1 MGSFGRIGKAVP
13 GRRISPGEKG
23 WAAETC
29 SPKETMSRNKKLQE
43 LLDRLA
49 GTRVKPNPKEEA
61 EAAPGDETAKSGR
74 KAEDGCEG
82 EEICTAPTD
91 AGGENNADNSDN
103 ADNADGSDSGDSNGS
118 HDSYERAAMML
129 GEAMLE
135 RVGIPEGI
143 NPIAVVVTLLQ
154 RMDNEDDNT
163 DSPEDGP
170 DSPDSM
176 NAKRNAMLPRPIRGS
191 MGQAPET
198 DYESMSSEDF
208 RKLRRQLKK
217 ASMDGRRVRI

>member
-1 MGSFGRIGKAVP
+1 MQPERK
-13 GRRISPGEKG
+13 
-23 WAAETC
+23 
-29 SPKETMSRNKKLQE
+29 MSRNKKLQE

-49 GTRVKPNPKEEA
+49 GTRGKPNPKEEA
-61 EAAPGDETAKSGR
+61 NGTAKSGR
-74 KAEDGCEG
+74 KTAEGCEG
-82 EEICTAPTD
+82 EQICTAPAD

-154 RMDNEDDNT
+154 RMANEDDNT
-163 DSPEDGP
+163 DGPKDSPDGP
-170 DSPDSM
+170 KDGPDSM

-217 ASMDGRRVRI
+217 ASKDGRRVRI

>member
-1 MGSFGRIGKAVP
+1 
-13 GRRISPGEKG
+13 
-23 WAAETC
+23 
-29 SPKETMSRNKKLQE
+29 MSRNKKLQE

-49 GTRVKPNPKEEA
+49 GTRGKPNPKEEA
-61 EAAPGDETAKSGR
+61 EAAPGDGTAKSGR
-74 KAEDGCEG
+74 KTAEGCEG

-143 NPIAVVVTLLQ
+143 NPIAVVVTLLR
-154 RMDNEDDNT
+154 RMDNENDG
-163 DSPEDGP
+163 PEDGS
-170 DSPDSM
+170 DGSNDADSM

>member
-1 MGSFGRIGKAVP
+1 
-13 GRRISPGEKG
+13 
-23 WAAETC
+23 
-29 SPKETMSRNKKLQE
+29 MSRNKKLQE

-49 GTRVKPNPKEEA
+49 GTRGKPNPKEEA
-61 EAAPGDETAKSGR
+61 NGTAKSGR
-74 KAEDGCEG
+74 KTAEGCEG
-82 EEICTAPTD
+82 EQICTAPAD

-103 ADNADGSDSGDSNGS
+103 ADNADGSDSGDSNGSHDSSDSNGNNDSSDSNGS

-143 NPIAVVVTLLQ
+143 NPIAVVVTLLR
-154 RMDNEDDNT
+154 RMDNENDG
-163 DSPEDGP
+163 PEDGS
-170 DSPDSM
+170 DGSNDADSM

>member
-1 MGSFGRIGKAVP
+1 
-13 GRRISPGEKG
+13 
-23 WAAETC
+23 
-29 SPKETMSRNKKLQE
+29 MSRNKKLQE

-49 GTRVKPNPKEEA
+49 GTRGKPNPKEEA

-74 KAEDGCEG
+74 KAEEGCEG

-91 AGGENNADNSDN
+91 AGGENNSDN
-103 ADNADGSDSGDSNGS
+103 SDSGDSNGS
-118 HDSYERAAMML
+118 PGSYERAAMML

-143 NPIAVVVTLLQ
+143 NPIAVVVTLLR
-154 RMDNEDDNT
+154 RMDNENDG
-163 DSPEDGP
+163 PEDGS
-170 DSPDSM
+170 DGSNDADSM

-198 DYESMSSEDF
+198 DYENMSSEDF

>member
-1 MGSFGRIGKAVP
+1 MRILEEFWYGNIEP
-13 GRRISPGEKG
+13 TEYDTSSCTEY
-23 WAAETC
+23 
-29 SPKETMSRNKKLQE
+29 KKLQE

-49 GTRVKPNPKEEA
+49 GTRGKPNPKEEA
-61 EAAPGDETAKSGR
+61 NGTAKSGR
-74 KAEDGCEG
+74 KAAEGCEG
-82 EEICTAPTD
+82 EQICTAPAD

-118 HDSYERAAMML
+118 HDNHDSYDNPGSYERAAMML

-154 RMDNEDDNT
+154 RMANEDDNT
-163 DSPEDGP
+163 DGPKDGP
-170 DSPDSM
+170 DGPKDSPDSM

>member
-1 MGSFGRIGKAVP
+1 
-13 GRRISPGEKG
+13 
-23 WAAETC
+23 
-29 SPKETMSRNKKLQE
+29 MSRNKKLQE

-49 GTRVKPNPKEEA
+49 GTRGKPNPKEEA
-61 EAAPGDETAKSGR
+61 NGTAKSGR
-74 KAEDGCEG
+74 KAAEGCEG
-82 EEICTAPTD
+82 EQICTAPAD

-103 ADNADGSDSGDSNGS
+103 ADNANGSYSGDSNGSHDSSDSNGSNDSSDSNGS

-143 NPIAVVVTLLQ
+143 NPIAVVVTLLR
-154 RMDNEDDNT
+154 RMDNENDG
-163 DSPEDGP
+163 PEDGS
-170 DSPDSM
+170 DGSNDADSM

>member
-1 MGSFGRIGKAVP
+1 
-13 GRRISPGEKG
+13 
-23 WAAETC
+23 
-29 SPKETMSRNKKLQE
+29 MSRNKKLQE

-49 GTRVKPNPKEEA
+49 GTRGKPNPKEEA
-61 EAAPGDETAKSGR
+61 NGTAKSGR
-74 KAEDGCEG
+74 KAAEGCEG
-82 EEICTAPTD
+82 EQICTAPAD
-91 AGGENNADNSDN
+91 AGGENNTDNSDN

-154 RMDNEDDNT
+154 RMANEDDNT
-163 DSPEDGP
+163 DGPKDSPDGP
-170 DSPDSM
+170 KDGPDSM

>member
-1 MGSFGRIGKAVP
+1 
-13 GRRISPGEKG
+13 
-23 WAAETC
+23 
-29 SPKETMSRNKKLQE
+29 MSRNKKLQE

-49 GTRVKPNPKEEA
+49 GTRGKPNPKEEA
-61 EAAPGDETAKSGR
+61 KAAPGDETAKSGR
-74 KAEDGCEG
+74 KAAEGCEG
-82 EEICTAPTD
+82 EQICTAPAD

-103 ADNADGSDSGDSNGS
+103 ADNADGSDSGDSNGSHDSYDSNGS

-154 RMDNEDDNT
+154 RMANEDDNT
-163 DSPEDGP
+163 DGPKDSPDGP
-170 DSPDSM
+170 KDGPDSM

>member
-1 MGSFGRIGKAVP
+1 
-13 GRRISPGEKG
+13 
-23 WAAETC
+23 
-29 SPKETMSRNKKLQE
+29 MSRNKKLQE

-49 GTRVKPNPKEEA
+49 GTRGKPNPKEEA
-61 EAAPGDETAKSGR
+61 NGTAKSGR
-74 KAEDGCEG
+74 KAAEGCEG
-82 EEICTAPTD
+82 EQICTAPAD
-91 AGGENNADNSDN
+91 AGGENNTDNSDN
-103 ADNADGSDSGDSNGS
+103 ADNADGSDSGDSNGSHDSSDSNGSNDSSDSNGS

-143 NPIAVVVTLLQ
+143 NPIAVVVTLLR
-154 RMDNEDDNT
+154 RMDNENDG
-163 DSPEDGP
+163 PEDGS
-170 DSPDSM
+170 DGSNDADSM

-198 DYESMSSEDF
+198 DYENMSSEDF

>member
-1 MGSFGRIGKAVP
+1 
-13 GRRISPGEKG
+13 
-23 WAAETC
+23 
-29 SPKETMSRNKKLQE
+29 MSRNKKLQE

-49 GTRVKPNPKEEA
+49 GTRGKPNPKEEA
-61 EAAPGDETAKSGR
+61 NGTAKSGR
-74 KAEDGCEG
+74 KTAEGCEG
-82 EEICTAPTD
+82 EQICTAPAD

-135 RVGIPEGI
+135 SVGIPEGI

-163 DSPEDGP
+163 DGP
-170 DSPDSM
+170 KDSM

>member
-1 MGSFGRIGKAVP
+1 
-13 GRRISPGEKG
+13 
-23 WAAETC
+23 
-29 SPKETMSRNKKLQE
+29 MSRNKKLQE

-49 GTRVKPNPKEEA
+49 GTRGKPNPKEEA

-74 KAEDGCEG
+74 KTAEGCEG
-82 EEICTAPTD
+82 EQICTAPAD

-103 ADNADGSDSGDSNGS
+103 ADNADGSDSGDSNGSHDSSDSNGSNDSSDSNGS

-143 NPIAVVVTLLQ
+143 NPIAVVVTLLR
-154 RMDNEDDNT
+154 RMDNENDG
-163 DSPEDGP
+163 PEDGS
-170 DSPDSM
+170 DGSNDADSM

>member
-1 MGSFGRIGKAVP
+1 
-13 GRRISPGEKG
+13 
-23 WAAETC
+23 
-29 SPKETMSRNKKLQE
+29 MSRNKKLQE

-49 GTRVKPNPKEEA
+49 GTRGKPNPKEEA
-61 EAAPGDETAKSGR
+61 NGTAKSGR
-74 KAEDGCEG
+74 KAAEVCEG
-82 EEICTAPTD
+82 EQICTAPAD
-91 AGGENNADNSDN
+91 AGGENNTDNSDN
-103 ADNADGSDSGDSNGS
+103 ADNADGSDSGDSNGSHDSSDSNGSNDSSDSNGS

-143 NPIAVVVTLLQ
+143 NPIAVVVTLLR

-163 DSPEDGP
+163 DGP
-170 DSPDSM
+170 KDSPDSM

>member
-1 MGSFGRIGKAVP
+1 
-13 GRRISPGEKG
+13 
-23 WAAETC
+23 
-29 SPKETMSRNKKLQE
+29 MSRNKKLQE

-49 GTRVKPNPKEEA
+49 GTRGKPNPKEEA
-61 EAAPGDETAKSGR
+61 NGTAKSGR
-74 KAEDGCEG
+74 KTAEGCEG
-82 EEICTAPTD
+82 EQICTAPAD

-118 HDSYERAAMML
+118 PGSYERAAMML

-154 RMDNEDDNT
+154 RMANEDDNT
-163 DSPEDGP
+163 DGPKDGP
-170 DSPDSM
+170 DGPKDGPDSM

>member
-1 MGSFGRIGKAVP
+1 
-13 GRRISPGEKG
+13 
-23 WAAETC
+23 
-29 SPKETMSRNKKLQE
+29 MSRNKKLQE

-49 GTRVKPNPKEEA
+49 GTRGKPNPKEEA
-61 EAAPGDETAKSGR
+61 EAAPGDGTAKSGR
-74 KAEDGCEG
+74 KTAEGCEG
-82 EEICTAPTD
+82 EQICTAPAD

-154 RMDNEDDNT
+154 RMANEDDNT
-163 DSPEDGP
+163 DGPKDSPDGP
-170 DSPDSM
+170 KDSPDSM

>member
-1 MGSFGRIGKAVP
+1 
-13 GRRISPGEKG
+13 
-23 WAAETC
+23 
-29 SPKETMSRNKKLQE
+29 MSRNKKLQE

-49 GTRVKPNPKEEA
+49 GTRGKPNPKEEA
-61 EAAPGDETAKSGR
+61 NGTAKSGR
-74 KAEDGCEG
+74 KAAEGCEG
-82 EEICTAPTD
+82 EQICTAPAD

-103 ADNADGSDSGDSNGS
+103 ADNADGSDSGDSNGSHDSSDSNGSNDSSDSNGS

-143 NPIAVVVTLLQ
+143 NPIAVVVTLLR
-154 RMDNEDDNT
+154 RMDNENDG
-163 DSPEDGP
+163 PEDGS
-170 DSPDSM
+170 DGSNDADSM

>member
-1 MGSFGRIGKAVP
+1 
-13 GRRISPGEKG
+13 
-23 WAAETC
+23 
-29 SPKETMSRNKKLQE
+29 MSRNKKLQE

-49 GTRVKPNPKEEA
+49 GTRGKPNPKEEA
-61 EAAPGDETAKSGR
+61 EAAPGDGTAKSGR
-74 KAEDGCEG
+74 KTAEGCEG
-82 EEICTAPTD
+82 EQICTAPAD

-154 RMDNEDDNT
+154 RMANEDDNT
-163 DSPEDGP
+163 DGPKDSPDGPEDGQ
-170 DSPDSM
+170 DSM

-198 DYESMSSEDF
+198 DYENMSSEDF

>member
-1 MGSFGRIGKAVP
+1 
-13 GRRISPGEKG
+13 
-23 WAAETC
+23 
-29 SPKETMSRNKKLQE
+29 
-43 LLDRLA
+43 
-49 GTRVKPNPKEEA
+49 
-61 EAAPGDETAKSGR
+61 
-74 KAEDGCEG
+74 
-82 EEICTAPTD
+82 
-91 AGGENNADNSDN
+91 
-103 ADNADGSDSGDSNGS
+103 
-118 HDSYERAAMML
+118 ML

>member
-1 MGSFGRIGKAVP
+1 
-13 GRRISPGEKG
+13 
-23 WAAETC
+23 
-29 SPKETMSRNKKLQE
+29 MSRNKKLQE

-49 GTRVKPNPKEEA
+49 GTRGKPNPKEEA
-61 EAAPGDETAKSGR
+61 NGTAKSGR
-74 KAEDGCEG
+74 KTAEGCEG
-82 EEICTAPTD
+82 EQICTAPAD

-143 NPIAVVVTLLQ
+143 NPIAVVVTLLR

-163 DSPEDGP
+163 DGPKDSPDGP
-170 DSPDSM
+170 KDGTDSM

>member
-1 MGSFGRIGKAVP
+1 
-13 GRRISPGEKG
+13 
-23 WAAETC
+23 
-29 SPKETMSRNKKLQE
+29 MSRNKKLQE

-49 GTRVKPNPKEEA
+49 GTRGKPNPKEEVN
-61 EAAPGDETAKSGR
+61 GTAKSGR
-74 KAEDGCEG
+74 KTAEGCEG
-82 EEICTAPTD
+82 EQICTAPAD

>member
-1 MGSFGRIGKAVP
+1 
-13 GRRISPGEKG
+13 
-23 WAAETC
+23 
-29 SPKETMSRNKKLQE
+29 MSRNKKLQE

-49 GTRVKPNPKEEA
+49 GTRGKPNPKEEA
-61 EAAPGDETAKSGR
+61 NGTAKSGR
-74 KAEDGCEG
+74 KTAEGCEG
-82 EEICTAPTD
+82 EQICTAPAD
-91 AGGENNADNSDN
+91 AGGENNTDNSDN
-103 ADNADGSDSGDSNGS
+103 ADNADGSDSGDSNGSHDSSDSNGSNDSSDSNGS

-143 NPIAVVVTLLQ
+143 NPIAVVVTLLR
-154 RMDNEDDNT
+154 RMDNEDDG
-163 DSPEDGP
+163 PEDGS
-170 DSPDSM
+170 DGSNDADSM

>member
-1 MGSFGRIGKAVP
+1 MQPERK
-13 GRRISPGEKG
+13 
-23 WAAETC
+23 
-29 SPKETMSRNKKLQE
+29 MSRNKKLQE

-49 GTRVKPNPKEEA
+49 GTRGKPNPKEEA
-61 EAAPGDETAKSGR
+61 NGTAKSGR
-74 KAEDGCEG
+74 KTAEGCEG
-82 EEICTAPTD
+82 EQICTAPAD

-163 DSPEDGP
+163 DGPKDGP

>member
-1 MGSFGRIGKAVP
+1 
-13 GRRISPGEKG
+13 
-23 WAAETC
+23 
-29 SPKETMSRNKKLQE
+29 MSRNKKLQE

-82 EEICTAPTD
+82 EEICTAPAD
-91 AGGENNADNSDN
+91 AGGENNSDN
-103 ADNADGSDSGDSNGS
+103 SDSGDSNGS

-143 NPIAVVVTLLQ
+143 NPIAVVVTLLR
-154 RMDNEDDNT
+154 RMDNENDG
-163 DSPEDGP
+163 PEDGS
-170 DSPDSM
+170 DGSNDADSM

>member
-1 MGSFGRIGKAVP
+1 
-13 GRRISPGEKG
+13 
-23 WAAETC
+23 
-29 SPKETMSRNKKLQE
+29 MSRNKKLQE

-49 GTRVKPNPKEEA
+49 GTRGKPNPKEEA
-61 EAAPGDETAKSGR
+61 NGTAKSGR
-74 KAEDGCEG
+74 KAAEGCEG
-82 EEICTAPTD
+82 EQICTAPAD

-103 ADNADGSDSGDSNGS
+103 ADNADGSDSGDSNGSNDSSDSNGS

-143 NPIAVVVTLLQ
+143 NPIAVVVTLLR
-154 RMDNEDDNT
+154 RMDNENDG
-163 DSPEDGP
+163 PEDGS
-170 DSPDSM
+170 DGSNDADSM

>member
-1 MGSFGRIGKAVP
+1 
-13 GRRISPGEKG
+13 
-23 WAAETC
+23 
-29 SPKETMSRNKKLQE
+29 MSRNKKLQE

-49 GTRVKPNPKEEA
+49 GTRGKPNPKEEA
-61 EAAPGDETAKSGR
+61 NGTAKSGR
-74 KAEDGCEG
+74 KAAEGCEG
-82 EEICTAPTD
+82 EQICTAPAD

-103 ADNADGSDSGDSNGS
+103 ADNANGSYSGDSNGS
-118 HDSYERAAMML
+118 NDSSDSNGSHGNHDSYDNPGSYERAAMML

-163 DSPEDGP
+163 DGPKDGP

>member
-1 MGSFGRIGKAVP
+1 
-13 GRRISPGEKG
+13 
-23 WAAETC
+23 
-29 SPKETMSRNKKLQE
+29 MSRNKKLQE

-49 GTRVKPNPKEEA
+49 GTRGKPNPKEEA
-61 EAAPGDETAKSGR
+61 NGTAKSGR
-74 KAEDGCEG
+74 KAAEGCEG
-82 EEICTAPTD
+82 EQICTAPAD

-103 ADNADGSDSGDSNGS
+103 ADNADGSDSGDSNGSHDSSDSNGS

-154 RMDNEDDNT
+154 RMANEDDNT
-163 DSPEDGP
+163 DGPKDGT
-170 DSPDSM
+170 DSM

>member
-1 MGSFGRIGKAVP
+1 
-13 GRRISPGEKG
+13 
-23 WAAETC
+23 
-29 SPKETMSRNKKLQE
+29 MSRNKKLQE

-49 GTRVKPNPKEEA
+49 GTRGKPNPKEEA
-61 EAAPGDETAKSGR
+61 NGTAKSGR
-74 KAEDGCEG
+74 KAAEGCEG
-82 EEICTAPTD
+82 EQICTAPAD
-91 AGGENNADNSDN
+91 AGGENNSDN
-103 ADNADGSDSGDSNGS
+103 SDSGDNNGS
-118 HDSYERAAMML
+118 YDSPNNYERAAMML

-143 NPIAVVVTLLQ
+143 NPIAVVVTLLR
-154 RMDNEDDNT
+154 RMDNENDG
-163 DSPEDGP
+163 PEDGS
-170 DSPDSM
+170 DGSNDADSM

>member
-1 MGSFGRIGKAVP
+1 MQPERK
-13 GRRISPGEKG
+13 
-23 WAAETC
+23 
-29 SPKETMSRNKKLQE
+29 MSRNKKLQE

-49 GTRVKPNPKEEA
+49 GTRGKPNPKEEA
-61 EAAPGDETAKSGR
+61 NGTAKSGR
-74 KAEDGCEG
+74 KAAEGCEG
-82 EEICTAPTD
+82 EQICTAPAE
-91 AGGENNADNSDN
+91 AGGENNSD
-103 ADNADGSDSGDSNGS
+103 DSDSGDNNGSYDS
-118 HDSYERAAMML
+118 HDSPNNYERAAMML

-143 NPIAVVVTLLQ
+143 NPIAVVVTLLR
-154 RMDNEDDNT
+154 RMDNENDG
-163 DSPEDGP
+163 PEDGS
-170 DSPDSM
+170 DGSNDADSM

>member
-1 MGSFGRIGKAVP
+1 
-13 GRRISPGEKG
+13 
-23 WAAETC
+23 
-29 SPKETMSRNKKLQE
+29 MSRNKKLQE

-49 GTRVKPNPKEEA
+49 GTRGKPNPKEEA

-91 AGGENNADNSDN
+91 AGGENNSDN
-103 ADNADGSDSGDSNGS
+103 SDSGDNNGSYDS
-118 HDSYERAAMML
+118 HDSPNNYERAAMML

-143 NPIAVVVTLLQ
+143 NPIAVVVTLLR
-154 RMDNEDDNT
+154 RMDNENDNT
-163 DSPEDGP
+163 DGPKDSPDGPEDGQ
-170 DSPDSM
+170 DSM

-198 DYESMSSEDF
+198 DYENMSSEDF

>member
-1 MGSFGRIGKAVP
+1 
-13 GRRISPGEKG
+13 
-23 WAAETC
+23 
-29 SPKETMSRNKKLQE
+29 MSRNKKLQE

-49 GTRVKPNPKEEA
+49 GTRGKPNPKEEA
-61 EAAPGDETAKSGR
+61 NGTAKSGR
-74 KAEDGCEG
+74 KAAEGCEG
-82 EEICTAPTD
+82 EQICTAPAD

-118 HDSYERAAMML
+118 HDSSDSNGSPGSYERAAMML

-154 RMDNEDDNT
+154 RMANEDDNT
-163 DSPEDGP
+163 DSLEDGP
-170 DSPDSM
+170 DGQDSM

>member
-1 MGSFGRIGKAVP
+1 
-13 GRRISPGEKG
+13 
-23 WAAETC
+23 
-29 SPKETMSRNKKLQE
+29 MSRNKKLQE

-49 GTRVKPNPKEEA
+49 GTRGKPNPKEEA
-61 EAAPGDETAKSGR
+61 NGTAKSGR
-74 KAEDGCEG
+74 KTAEGCEG
-82 EEICTAPTD
+82 EQICTAPAD

-103 ADNADGSDSGDSNGS
+103 ADNADGSDSGDSYGSNDSYDSHGS
-118 HDSYERAAMML
+118 HGNHDSYDNPGSYERAAMML

-154 RMDNEDDNT
+154 RMANEDDNT
-163 DSPEDGP
+163 DG
-170 DSPDSM
+170 PDSM

>member
-1 MGSFGRIGKAVP
+1 
-13 GRRISPGEKG
+13 
-23 WAAETC
+23 
-29 SPKETMSRNKKLQE
+29 MSRNKKLQE

-49 GTRVKPNPKEEA
+49 GTRGKPNPKEEA
-61 EAAPGDETAKSGR
+61 NGTAKSGR
-74 KAEDGCEG
+74 KTAEGCEG
-82 EEICTAPTD
+82 EQICTAPAD
-91 AGGENNADNSDN
+91 AGGENNADN

-118 HDSYERAAMML
+118 HDNHDSYDNPGSYERAAMML

-143 NPIAVVVTLLQ
+143 NPIAVVVTLLR
-154 RMDNEDDNT
+154 RMDNENDG
-163 DSPEDGP
+163 PEDGS
-170 DSPDSM
+170 DGSNDADSM

>member
-1 MGSFGRIGKAVP
+1 
-13 GRRISPGEKG
+13 
-23 WAAETC
+23 
-29 SPKETMSRNKKLQE
+29 MSRNKKLQE

-49 GTRVKPNPKEEA
+49 GTRGKPNPKEEA
-61 EAAPGDETAKSGR
+61 EAAPGDGTAKSGR
-74 KAEDGCEG
+74 KAAEGCEG
-82 EEICTAPTD
+82 EQICTAPAD

-118 HDSYERAAMML
+118 HDNHDSYDNPGSYERAAMML

-154 RMDNEDDNT
+154 RMANEDDNT
-163 DSPEDGP
+163 DGPKDGP
-170 DSPDSM
+170 DGPKDSPDSM

>member
-1 MGSFGRIGKAVP
+1 
-13 GRRISPGEKG
+13 
-23 WAAETC
+23 
-29 SPKETMSRNKKLQE
+29 MSRNKKLQE

-49 GTRVKPNPKEEA
+49 GTRGKPNPKEEA
-61 EAAPGDETAKSGR
+61 NGTAKSGR
-74 KAEDGCEG
+74 KAAEGCEG
-82 EEICTAPTD
+82 EQICTAPAD
-91 AGGENNADNSDN
+91 AGGENNTDNSDN
-103 ADNADGSDSGDSNGS
+103 ADNADGSDSGDSNGSHDSSDSNGSNDSSDSNGS

-143 NPIAVVVTLLQ
+143 NPIAVVVTLLR
-154 RMDNEDDNT
+154 RMDNENDG
-163 DSPEDGP
+163 PEDGS
-170 DSPDSM
+170 DGSNDADSM

>member
-1 MGSFGRIGKAVP
+1 MQPERK
-13 GRRISPGEKG
+13 
-23 WAAETC
+23 
-29 SPKETMSRNKKLQE
+29 MSRNKKLQE

-49 GTRVKPNPKEEA
+49 GTRGKPNPKEEA
-61 EAAPGDETAKSGR
+61 NGTAKSGR
-74 KAEDGCEG
+74 KTAEGCEG
-82 EEICTAPTD
+82 EQICTAPAD

-163 DSPEDGP
+163 DGPKDGP
-170 DSPDSM
+170 GSPDSM

-217 ASMDGRRVRI
+217 ASKDGRRVRI

>member
-1 MGSFGRIGKAVP
+1 MQPERK
-13 GRRISPGEKG
+13 
-23 WAAETC
+23 
-29 SPKETMSRNKKLQE
+29 MSRNKKLQE

-49 GTRVKPNPKEEA
+49 GTRGKPNPKEEA
-61 EAAPGDETAKSGR
+61 NGTAKSGR
-74 KAEDGCEG
+74 KAEEGCEG

-154 RMDNEDDNT
+154 RMANEDDNT
-163 DSPEDGP
+163 DGPKDSPDGP
-170 DSPDSM
+170 KDGPDSM

>member
-1 MGSFGRIGKAVP
+1 
-13 GRRISPGEKG
+13 
-23 WAAETC
+23 
-29 SPKETMSRNKKLQE
+29 MSRNKKLQE

-49 GTRVKPNPKEEA
+49 GTRGKPNPKEEA
-61 EAAPGDETAKSGR
+61 EAAPGDGTAKSGR
-74 KAEDGCEG
+74 KTAEGCEG

-154 RMDNEDDNT
+154 RMANEDDNT
-163 DSPEDGP
+163 DGPKDSPDGPEDGQ
-170 DSPDSM
+170 DSM

-198 DYESMSSEDF
+198 DYENMSSEDF

>member
-1 MGSFGRIGKAVP
+1 
-13 GRRISPGEKG
+13 
-23 WAAETC
+23 
-29 SPKETMSRNKKLQE
+29 MSRNKKLQE

-49 GTRVKPNPKEEA
+49 GTRGKPNPKEEA
-61 EAAPGDETAKSGR
+61 NGTAKSGR
-74 KAEDGCEG
+74 KTAEGCEG
-82 EEICTAPTD
+82 EQICTAPAD

-118 HDSYERAAMML
+118 HDSPNNYERAAMML

-154 RMDNEDDNT
+154 RMANEDDNT